1 MVRHTS
7 CKTGGYATEA
17 VLRPVITHWRFGLAL
32 NIRSLPASRT
42 ALLVPRTHNQEIFA
56 AGATSLRV
64 DLAKESIGV
73 FLKCVTPGRKMRHSA
88 YFLVNTTF
96 IIIRTFSYVLCSV
109 GLFDVAD
116 VSRLHAMLRY

>member
-56 AGATSLRV
+56 AGAASLQARSA
-64 DLAKESIGV
+64 DGFLGF
-73 FLKCVTPGRKMRHSA
+73 FLKCVMPGQQMRHSA

>member
-1 MVRHTS
+1 MNT
-7 CKTGGYATEA
+7 TEA
-17 VLRPVITHWRFGLAL
+17 ALGSVIAHRHFGLAL
-32 NIRSLPASRT
+32 YIRPLAASWT
-42 ALLVPRTHNQEIFA
+42 ALPLPRTNNPEIFA